1 VAVRSLTRD
10 KRQDR
15 HGDGK
20 RYCVSKHHLTL
31 VRRGYVH
38 PQSAD
43 GEEQDQAEFEHSRI
57 IGAQSNSFLG
67 FRKMPRLS
75 SVDRICGGFDV
86 YF

>member
-1 VAVRSLTRD
+1 MAIRSLTRD

-20 RYCVSKHHLTL
+20 RYYVSKHHLTL

-57 IGAQSNSFLG
+57 IGAQSNSSGSFETPP
-67 FRKMPRLS
+67 FRAGTEALK
-75 SVDRICGGFDV
+75 
-86 YF
+86 